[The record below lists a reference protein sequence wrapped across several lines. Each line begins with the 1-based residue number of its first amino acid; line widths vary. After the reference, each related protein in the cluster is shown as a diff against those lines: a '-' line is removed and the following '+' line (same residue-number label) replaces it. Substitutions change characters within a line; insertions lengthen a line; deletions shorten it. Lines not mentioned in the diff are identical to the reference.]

1 MATQSKILGSYS
13 PEDVTVILSG
23 AFGSVA
29 VNGFV
34 EGTFISITRENP
46 HATLYTGA
54 DLSNARVIRRNK
66 GGTINI
72 NLHQA
77 SESNDVLSYLLQKDE
92 EDASGTWLFSVTI
105 KDELGRSVFHSPT
118 CFISQPP
125 EASFGTDLSDR
136 GWVIQA
142 VSIDQVQ
149 GGNGLFS
156 PDTAATLTEMGFAPE
171 DRWKAAP

>member
-23 AFGSVA
+23 AFGSVT

-171 DRWKAAP
+171 DRWKANP

>member
-1 MATQSKILGSYS
+1 MSQSKILGSYS
-13 PEDVTVILSG
+13 PESVTVVLGNSN
-23 AFGSVA
+23 FSHV
-29 VNGFV
+29 VNGFI
-34 EGTFISITRENP
+34 EGSFISVTRENP

-105 KDELGRSVFHSPT
+105 KDELGRSTFHSPV
-118 CFISQPP
+118 CFISTPP
-125 EASFGTDLSDR
+125 DASFSTDLSDR
-136 GWVIQA
+136 GWVIQC

-149 GGNGLFS
+149 GGNGKFS
-156 PDTAATLTEMGFAPE
+156 PDTAATLTEMGFPQE
-171 DRWKAAP
+171 DRWTATS

>member
-1 MATQSKILGSYS
+1 MTTQSKILGSYS
-13 PEDVTVILSG
+13 PEDVTVVISN
-23 AFGSVA
+23 ANFSHTI
-29 VNGFV
+29 NGFV
-34 EGTFISITRENP
+34 EGTFISVTRENP

-66 GGTINI
+66 GGTINV

-92 EDASGTWLFSVTI
+92 EDASGTWLFQVTI

-125 EASFGTDLSDR
+125 EAAFGTDLSDR
-136 GWVIQA
+136 SWVIQA
-142 VSIDQVQ
+142 VSIDQIQ
-149 GGNGLFS
+149 GGNGKFS
-156 PDTAATLTEMGFAPE
+156 PDTVTTIQDLGFTVD
-171 DRWKAAP
+171 DRWKATP